1 MSDDFDYDR
10 LAILRW
16 SDPDE
21 DAVFHHRKTFEG
33 SLRLAVVQFA
43 LLSKAEQADAT
54 IAFAPEPGD
63 WSETVLEARDIR
75 RLSKGRVAASARGLF
90 AAVERRRRAALDRYS
105 VHAEHRP
112 GRLRIRSTG

>member
-21 DAVFHHRKTFEG
+21 DAVFHSQKTFEG
-33 SLRLAVVQFA
+33 SLRLAVVQFS

-63 WSETVLEARDIR
+63 WSETVLDARDIR

-90 AAVERRRRAALDRYS
+90 AAVERRRRAALERYP
-105 VHAEHRP
+105 VHAEYRP
-112 GRLRIRSTG
+112 NRLRVRSTG